1 MTVAEP
7 LPAWFPF
14 TAIRHE
20 EAHCPLHLIMKTIN
34 EWHPLGV
41 WRRISAKESV
51 SLFRNAG
58 LRHAFAPWLRFV
70 IGD

>member
-20 EAHCPLHLIMKTIN
+20 EAPCPLHLDMKTIN
-34 EWHPLGV
+34 EWQPSGRL
-41 WRRISAKESV
+41 AKDLSKGIRGFV
-51 SLFRNAG
+51 S
-58 LRHAFAPWLRFV
+58 
-70 IGD
+70 